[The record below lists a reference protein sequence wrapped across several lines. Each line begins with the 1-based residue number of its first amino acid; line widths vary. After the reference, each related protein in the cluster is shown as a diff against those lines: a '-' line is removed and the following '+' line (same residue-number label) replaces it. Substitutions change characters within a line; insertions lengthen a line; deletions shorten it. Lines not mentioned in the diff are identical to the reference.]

1 MGEKFLFVLVK
12 APGNLCTEIGQENI
26 KIIFKNM
33 LPYPVELYEMKNTG
47 VPERLQKDFDKEDY
61 LTLVTPQSKKWL
73 FKRQNDSQSLNICVS
88 GKTDIL
94 FKRSHFGF
102 NCEKPVVVRI
112 FLEGMQ

>member
-1 MGEKFLFVLVK
+1 
-12 APGNLCTEIGQENI
+12 
-26 KIIFKNM
+26 M
-33 LPYPVELYEMKNTG
+33 LPYPVELYEMKNNG

-94 FKRSHFGF
+94 FKGSHFGF
-102 NCEKPVVVRI
+102 TCEKPVVVRI
-112 FLEGMQ
+112 FLEGMKPAIYYNCKLHWLISFQRYFEL